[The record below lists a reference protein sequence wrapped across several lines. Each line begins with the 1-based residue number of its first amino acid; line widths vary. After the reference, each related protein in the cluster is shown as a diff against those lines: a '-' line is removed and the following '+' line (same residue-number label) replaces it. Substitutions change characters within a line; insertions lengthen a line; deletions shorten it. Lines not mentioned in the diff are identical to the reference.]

1 MATLSGFDASKVEPS
16 GDFTPIPA
24 GKYLA
29 FMFESAF
36 KPTKSGDGEFLEC
49 KFRIC
54 DGEQK
59 GRTLISRLNLKNRND
74 QACQIAASE
83 LSSICR
89 AVGVLKPADSAD
101 LHNVP
106 LEITVAVTAQ
116 NEKGQVYNEIKKY
129 EKRGTMETES
139 IPSPSGKPA
148 WMGK

>member
-29 FMFESAF
+29 IMYESAM

-49 KFRIC
+49 KFRVC
-54 DGEQK
+54 DGSQK
-59 GRTLISRLNLKNRND
+59 GKTLISRLNLKNRSD

-83 LSSICR
+83 LSAICR
-89 AVGVLKPADSAD
+89 SVGVLKPNDSAD

-106 LEITVAVTAQ
+106 LELTVAVTAQ
-116 NEKGQVYNEIKKY
+116 NEKGQCYNEIKAY
-129 EKRGTMETES
+129 SKRGTMDTES
-139 IPSPSGKPA
+139 LPENPSRPS